1 MIKQPK
7 IEMIPV
13 DKIKILNPRSRG
25 KKKYDEIVASIAD
38 VGLKRPITV
47 SRRIENKGDTGF
59 DLVCGQGRL
68 EAYIYLGQT
77 EVPAIV
83 ISVSREQR
91 LLMSLVENVARR
103 SPTTLDHVKQIGIL
117 RDRGYTIAQIGK
129 KIGMSKSQVGGL
141 VTLLD
146 HGEARLLQEV
156 EWENIPIGIAVMIA
170 TATDEDVQRSLTEAF
185 EKKQLLAKDVSRARK
200 IVEKRKLYGKSY
212 GVPNLYKKKMQT
224 SESVMRAY
232 NREAQRQKL
241 LVKKAK
247 LCETRLL
254 FISSALRMLFSNESF
269 VNLLRAEKLDTL
281 PQYLEESLRR

>member
-1 MIKQPK
+1 
-7 IEMIPV
+7 
-13 DKIKILNPRSRG
+13 
-25 KKKYDEIVASIAD
+25 
-38 VGLKRPITV
+38 
-47 SRRIENKGDTGF
+47 
-59 DLVCGQGRL
+59 
-68 EAYIYLGQT
+68 
-77 EVPAIV
+77 
-83 ISVSREQR
+83 
-91 LLMSLVENVARR
+91 MSLVENVARR
-103 SPTTLDHVKQIGIL
+103 NPTTLDHVKQIGIL

-156 EWENIPIGIAVMIA
+156 EWENIPIGIAVMIS
-170 TATDEDVQRSLTEAF
+170 TATDDDVQRALTEAF
-185 EKKQLLAKDVSRARK
+185 EKKQLQAKDVSRAKR
-200 IVEKRKLYGKSY
+200 IVEKRKLFGKSY
-212 GVPNLYKKKMQT
+212 GAPNLYKKKMQT

-254 FISSALRMLFSNESF
+254 FISSALRMLFGNESF

-281 PQYLEESLRR
+281 PQYIEESVRR

>member
-1 MIKQPK
+1 MSKQPK

-13 DKIKILNPRSRG
+13 SKIRILNPRARG

-47 SRRIENKGDTGF
+47 SRRIENKGDNGY

-68 EAYIYLGQT
+68 EAYISLGQT
-77 EVPAIV
+77 EAPAIV

-91 LLMSLVENVARR
+91 LIMSLVENVARR
-103 SPTTLDHVKQIGIL
+103 NPTTLDHVKQIGSL
-117 RDRGYTIAQIGK
+117 RERGYTIAQIGK

-156 EWENIPIGIAVMIA
+156 EWERIPIGIAVMIA
-170 TATDEDVQRSLTEAF
+170 TATDDDVQRALTDAF
-185 EKKQLLAKDVSRARK
+185 EKKQLKAKDVLRARK
-200 IVEKRKLYGKSY
+200 IVEKRKLFGKSY
-212 GVPNLYKKKMQT
+212 GVQNLYKKKMRI

-254 FISSALRMLFSNESF
+254 FIASALRMLFDNESF
-269 VNLLRAEKLDTL
+269 VNLLRAERLDTL

>member
-1 MIKQPK
+1 
-7 IEMIPV
+7 
-13 DKIKILNPRSRG
+13 
-25 KKKYDEIVASIAD
+25 
-38 VGLKRPITV
+38 KRPITV
-47 SRRIENKGDTGF
+47 SRRIENKGDNGY

-68 EAYIYLGQT
+68 EAYISLGET

-91 LLMSLVENVARR
+91 LIMSLVENVARR
-103 SPTTLDHVKQIGIL
+103 NPTTLDHVKQIGIL
-117 RDRGYTIAQIGK
+117 RERGYTIAQIGK

-156 EWENIPIGIAVMIA
+156 EWENIPIGIAVIIA
-170 TATDEDVQRSLTEAF
+170 TAADDDVQRALTEAF

-254 FISSALRMLFSNESF
+254 FISSALRMLFGNESF
-269 VNLLRAEKLDTL
+269 V
-281 PQYLEESLRR
+281 